1 MTTYQELDF
10 LSKYTNLDDFQLKA
24 FDIINENEKNLL
36 ITAHT
41 GSGKS
46 LVAEYGIYNSVKN
59 KKMKTIYTSPIK
71 SLSNQKFSDFNNKF
85 ASDISIGILTGD
97 IKFNPNADCVIMTT
111 EILLNQLIQYNNTN
125 SLINFSEIDCIIFD
139 EVHYINDIDRG
150 NVWEQSI
157 MLIPNHIKLIMLSAT
172 LNQPDKFI
180 NWLDLIQHKP
190 TELITTQKRVVPLSF
205 NTFYWLSDGMI
216 NKLKPERKKIIKFN
230 ELVPIA
236 TTEKYLNDSIKKKFD
251 NITYEKIVKFNN
263 EQIKLTNIRWNHLAI
278 ISEMLR
284 IFNHENYTENMFPLL
299 FFVLNKKKCIDLA
312 RSINII
318 FNSPLEQV
326 EVEKYINHIK
336 SSMRLDYLDNIE
348 QFDII
353 FKLAVKGI
361 GVHHSGMLPII
372 KEIIE
377 QLYEKKLIKVLF
389 ATETFAIGL
398 NMPTKTV
405 VFVDLYKCNRLLY
418 SHEFIQMAGRAGR
431 RNIDTHGYIIL
442 LPQLFKN
449 NVESIEINRLLSG
462 TGQEIISKL
471 NIDELLILRMLNT
484 NSSKDIT
491 TFDELLSYIQT
502 SLLSSYTNSQIE
514 YQKNILDNLQ
524 ITYDKLSQEELSK
537 INQII
542 ELTKYDFK
550 LDKKTQKKLN
560 ELISDSNISLKH
572 KFVTNYLSE
581 KKSFDQLFNYLRN
594 QIELQL
600 DKLVKTNMINII
612 DSNISLTNN
621 GFLGSFIIDQ
631 NPIIIIDIITSEFF
645 SKLDPFNIISLLS
658 TLIFDD
664 HRSDPMDFNSF
675 KYQNQDNKNIIWISD
690 LDKLLNRYLEEDLS
704 YLIDNF
710 NFDFVW
716 LIDEFIRTG
725 IYPVKY
731 NDEDYLF
738 EGNFVRSINQLL
750 NLILEI
756 KQLFDVTKTDTTI
769 LNEVIIML
777 QKDWLKPESLY
788 LLLS

>member
-1 MTTYQELDF
+1 MTTYKELDF
-10 LSKYTNLDDFQLKA
+10 LSQYTNLDEFQIKA
-24 FDIINENEKNLL
+24 FDIINENKKNLL

-59 KKMKTIYTSPIK
+59 KNMKTIYTSPIK
-71 SLSNQKFSDFNNKF
+71 SLSNQKFSDFNKKFNKY
-85 ASDISIGILTGD
+85 DISIGILTGD

-125 SLINFSEIDCIIFD
+125 SVINFSEIDCIIFD

-172 LNQPDKFI
+172 LNQPEKFI
-180 NWLDLIQHKP
+180 NWLDSVQHKP

-205 NTFYWLSDGMI
+205 NIFYWLSEGMI
-216 NKLKPERKKIIKFN
+216 NKLKPERKKLIKFN
-230 ELVPIA
+230 ELVPFA
-236 TTEKYLNDSIKKKFD
+236 TTENYLNDSIKKKFD
-251 NITYEKIVKFNN
+251 NLTYEKIVKFNN
-263 EQIKLTNIRWNHLAI
+263 DQIKLTNVRWNYTAI

-312 RSINII
+312 KSINII
-318 FNSPLEQV
+318 FNTPLEQV
-326 EVEKYINHIK
+326 EVKNYINHIK
-336 SSMRLDYLDNIE
+336 STMRLDYLDNVE

-353 FKLAVKGI
+353 YKLAIKGI

-377 QLYEKKLIKVLF
+377 QLYERKLIKVLF

-449 NVESIEINRLLSG
+449 SVESIEINKLLTG

-491 TFDELLSYIQT
+491 TFDELLSYIKT
-502 SLLSSYTNSQIE
+502 SLLSNYTNSQIE

-524 ITYDKLSQEELSK
+524 ITYDKLSQDELLK

-542 ELTKYDFK
+542 ELTKHNFK
-550 LDKKTQKKLN
+550 LDKKSQKKLD
-560 ELISDSNISLKH
+560 ELLSDSDIVTKY
-572 KFVTNYLSE
+572 KFVSNYLSE
-581 KKSFDQLFNYLRN
+581 KKSFDQLNNHIRD

-600 DKLVKTNMINII
+600 NKLVKTNMIII
-612 DSNISLTNN
+612 DTNIKLTNN

-645 SKLDPFNIISLLS
+645 SKLDAFNVISLLS
-658 TLIFDD
+658 TLIFED
-664 HRSDPMDFNSF
+664 HRSDPIDFNNF
-675 KYQNQDNKNIIWISD
+675 KYQNEDNKNITWISD
-690 LDKLLNRYLEEDLS
+690 LDKLLNKYLENDLS

-716 LIDEFIRTG
+716 LVDEFIRTG

-731 NDEDYLF
+731 NDYDYVF
-738 EGNFVRSINQLL
+738 EGNFVRSNNQLL

-756 KQLFDVTKTDTTI
+756 KQLFDITKTDATI

-788 LLLS
+788 LLN